1 MLRLSNAQIRSRT
14 PHSHDWTTYMQQHR
28 THAAP
33 PPPVGARATHAAV
46 LPCSSLPRRR
56 AAYAA
61 VFPVSPHPPA
71 ACPRLCRTGR
81 AVGKITAA
89 RSSSR
94 ARSTRSSRTP
104 STGAWT
110 RWICGTAT
118 RSCARLVDARR
129 AARHAHVRV
138 ARMVRRARARPPLCV
153 ARALT
158 LCRHDARRCNMELR
172 VTSIMTPTFK
182 VHFSV
187 ESDRVLIK
195 GLFGTT
201 HANVI
206 GRAGATTRCRARTA
220 TARCRTRTGEC
231 FSLASDNGSG
241 GTRR

>member
-1 MLRLSNAQIRSRT
+1 MGSLVSGLGCFRARGKGKTRHSGNFPMLRLSNAQIRSRT

-46 LPCSSLPRRR
+46 FPCSSLPRRR

-71 ACPRLCRTGR
+71 ACPRLMCRTGR
-81 AVGKITAA
+81 AVAKITAA

-153 ARALT
+153 ADNRKI
-158 LCRHDARRCNMELR
+158 EL
-172 VTSIMTPTFK
+172 S
-182 VHFSV
+182 
-187 ESDRVLIK
+187 
-195 GLFGTT
+195 
-201 HANVI
+201 
-206 GRAGATTRCRARTA
+206 
-220 TARCRTRTGEC
+220 
-231 FSLASDNGSG
+231 
-241 GTRR
+241 